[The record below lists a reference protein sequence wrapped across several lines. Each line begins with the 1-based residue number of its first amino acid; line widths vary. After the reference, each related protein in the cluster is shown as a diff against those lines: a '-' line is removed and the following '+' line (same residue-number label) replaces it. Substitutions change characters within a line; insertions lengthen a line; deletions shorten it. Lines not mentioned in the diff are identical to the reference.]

1 MRCER
6 GYEVRVQD
14 ERKKTVSW
22 LVQTSLRPSG
32 SRKLEDSC
40 VIYGNLMMVL

>member
-1 MRCER
+1 MRGE
-6 GYEVRVQD
+6 GGDEVRVQD

-32 SRKLEDSC
+32 SRKLEDSY
-40 VIYGNLMMVL
+40 VIYGNLMVVL